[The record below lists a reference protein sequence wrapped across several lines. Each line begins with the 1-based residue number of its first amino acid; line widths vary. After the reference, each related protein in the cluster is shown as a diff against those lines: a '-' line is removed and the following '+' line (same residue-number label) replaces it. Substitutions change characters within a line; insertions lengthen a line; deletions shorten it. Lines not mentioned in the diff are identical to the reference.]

1 MRKCGKIPFSRLE
14 DNIQMFEQ
22 NKNMKEEI
30 KAKDEALASLKQE
43 NEKLKSADSAIILY
57 ERKFQDMNA

>member
-30 KAKDEALASLKQE
+30 KAKDEALASLKQ
-43 NEKLKSADSAIILY
+43 LLLRSIGRFAPCY
-57 ERKFQDMNA
+57 PVTT